1 VLDTPGG
8 AANVFTRE
16 AAQQLCALLD
26 EVRYPAVRAVVLRSG
41 KPRSFVNG
49 VGLLMAGTLKS
60 PDEAIRMTAPVR
72 AAYHALRDCPAPTIA
87 AIEGNCYGCGVE
99 LVAQCRYRVAADTF
113 DTHFYMTELAE
124 YLFVPTFGGTQ
135 ELPGLLGFEKASEF
149 VMWGPRWSARQAVT
163 EGLIDR
169 CFAAEAFQRELEGFV
184 AEVAGDGST
193 AGSGRRRRIVS
204 SPEGALRVSAG
215 LRGRIERLPPAY
227 RTVYGSCLDLMAS
240 AAVDP
245 QPEQAAYL
253 REAEVAARS
262 ILDAPCRSAW
272 PFFFVRQI
280 AQALATGGTP
290 RPGARE
296 FAFTALDEHVAVLAA
311 ELASR
316 CLPALRAPPAPGRE
330 TFRLRRYEPA
340 LPSDGVPVDRL
351 VVVSTA
357 STAAAFAADSRPSV
371 VTAHLPFRA
380 SRIDVAEIGSP
391 AGEPS
396 ATARALGCALTDAGF
411 TVIQT
416 TPKAGFVL
424 DRLLTAWLTP
434 LVVYLASGGAPID
447 LACSLRT
454 FGFTRLPGDWIG
466 ALDARA
472 LAELVRT
479 RLPELPDVD
488 AHLAS
493 LPAASSP
500 DGSFDPALMSAVV
513 ISLGAFAARAVRD
526 RCVAH
531 VAYIDLAARD
541 VIDFPLLHTSLCR
554 HVTVARIR
562 ELLQSRPAFDHLV
575 DGDDVALLEEFVAN
589 GRDYYAV
596 PHS

>member
-1 VLDTPGG
+1 VLDTPGA

-26 EVRYPAVRAVVLRSG
+26 EARSPEVRAVVLRSG

-60 PDEAIRMTAPVR
+60 PEEATRMTAPVR
-72 AAYHALRDCPAPTIA
+72 AAYHALRDCPVPTIA

-135 ELPGLLGFEKASEF
+135 DLPGLLGFERASEL
-149 VMWGPRWSARQAVT
+149 VMWGPRWSARQAVA

-169 CFAAEAFQRELEGFV
+169 CFAPGAFQEELDRFV
-184 AEVAGDGST
+184 AEVVGRGST
-193 AGSGRRRRIVS
+193 EAGGRRRRMVS
-204 SPEGALRVSAG
+204 SPEGAGRVSAS
-215 LRGRIERLPPAY
+215 LRERIERLPPAY

-245 QPEQAAYL
+245 QPDQAAYV

-262 ILDAPCRSAW
+262 ILEAPCRSAW

-280 AQALATGGTP
+280 AQALATGSAP
-290 RPGARE
+290 RAGARE
-296 FAFTALDEHVAVLAA
+296 FAFTALDEHVAALAA
-311 ELASR
+311 ELEGR
-316 CLPALRAPPAPGRE
+316 CPPALRASVAPGRE

-340 LPSDGVPVDRL
+340 LPHDGVPVDRL
-351 VVVSTA
+351 VAVSTS
-357 STAAAFAADSRPSV
+357 STAAAFAAGSRPPV

-380 SRIDVAEIGSP
+380 ARIDVAEIASP
-391 AGEPS
+391 AGES
-396 ATARALGCALTDAGF
+396 STTARALGCALTDAGF

-416 TPKAGFVL
+416 TPNAGFVL
-424 DRLLTAWLTP
+424 DHLLAAWLAP

-466 ALDARA
+466 ALDANA

-479 RLPELPDVD
+479 RFPELPDVG

-493 LPAASSP
+493 LPAASSR
-500 DGSFDPALMSAVV
+500 DGSFDPAVMSAVV
-513 ISLGAFAARAVRD
+513 VSLGAFAARAVRD

-531 VAYIDLAARD
+531 VSYIDLAARD

-554 HVTVARIR
+554 HTTVARVR
-562 ELLQSRPAFDHLV
+562 ELLQSRSSFVHLV
-575 DGDDVALLEEFVAN
+575 DGDDVALLEEFVTN
-589 GRDYYAV
+589 GRDYYAA
-596 PHS
+596 PRS